1 MSVAP
6 FTWRVMENLLRI
18 LPSSPPSTL
27 VRYSLTTIIVLIF
40 FVIRLGLPL
49 GGGYPFLIFFPAVF
63 LSSIL
68 FDRGSGFLAT
78 ALTTFLA
85 VYFFIEPHYRLIPP
99 VEQYPALVLYVLISC
114 GIAVL
119 SEALR
124 RALERAQRIE
134 REKDLLL
141 QELSHRTKNNLQIIA
156 SVLALQARS
165 VGDPEVRRIFDAAV
179 TRVRVIANAH
189 SQLQLTGDRSMVNMR
204 SYLTDLCRDLGDSL
218 RGVRPVAV
226 RVEADPIEL
235 STDKAVPIGLIVNEL
250 VTNAFKYAFPEDQE
264 GAVTVTFR
272 RNEEGGIDLVVEDNG
287 IGCPVDATEGLG
299 TRLVRLLVQQV
310 GGSIT
315 REAALPGCRVVA
327 TLSV

>member
-1 MSVAP
+1 
-6 FTWRVMENLLRI
+6 MENLLRI
-18 LPSSPPSTL
+18 LPASPPSTL
-27 VRYSLTTIIVLIF
+27 ARYVLTTLIVLVF
-40 FVIRLGLPL
+40 FLIRLGLPL
-49 GGGYPFLIFFPAVF
+49 GAGYPFLVFFPAVF

-78 ALTTFLA
+78 ALTTILA
-85 VYFFIEPHYRLIPP
+85 IYFFIEPRYHVLPP
-99 VEQYPALVLYVLISC
+99 IEQVPPLVLYVLISC

-124 RALERAQRIE
+124 RALERAQTAE

-141 QELSHRTKNNLQIIA
+141 QELAHRTKNNLQIIA

-165 VGDPEVRRIFDAAV
+165 VDDPEMRRIFDAAV

-189 SQLQLTGDRSMVNMR
+189 SQLQSTGDRSMVDMR

-218 RGVRPVAV
+218 RDVRPVAV

-250 VTNAFKYAFPEDQE
+250 VTNAFKYAFRDDQE

-272 RNEEGGIDLVVEDNG
+272 RNEAGLVDLVVEDNG
-287 IGCPVDATEGLG
+287 VGCPVAVKEGLG
-299 TRLVRLLVQQV
+299 SRLVRLLVQQV
-310 GGSIT
+310 GGSVT
-315 REAALPGCRVVA
+315 RAPGSPGCRVVA
-327 TLSV
+327 SLAI

>member
-1 MSVAP
+1 
-6 FTWRVMENLLRI
+6 MENLLRI
-18 LPSSPPSTL
+18 LPASPPSTF
-27 VRYSLTTIIVLIF
+27 VRYLLTTVIVLVF
-40 FVIRLGLPL
+40 FLIRLGLPL
-49 GGGYPFLIFFPAVF
+49 GAGYPFLIFFPAVF
-63 LSSIL
+63 LSSVL

-78 ALTTFLA
+78 ALTAVLA
-85 VYFFIEPHYRLIPP
+85 VYFFIEPRHHLLPP
-99 VEQYPALVLYVLISC
+99 IEQYPPLVLYVLISC

-124 RALERAQRIE
+124 RALERAQKAE

-141 QELSHRTKNNLQIIA
+141 QELAHRTKNNLQIIA

-165 VGDPEVRRIFDAAV
+165 VEDPELRRIFDAAV

-189 SQLQLTGDRSMVNMR
+189 SQLQPTGDRSMVDMR

-218 RGVRPVAV
+218 RDVRPVAV
-226 RVEADPIEL
+226 RVDADPIEL
-235 STDKAVPIGLIVNEL
+235 STERAVPIGLIVNEL
-250 VTNAFKYAFPEDQE
+250 VTNAFKYAFREDQE
-264 GAVTVTFR
+264 GAITVTFHR
-272 RNEEGGIDLVVEDNG
+272 TEAGDIDLVVEDNG
-287 IGCPVDATEGLG
+287 VGCPLSAKEGLG

-315 REAALPGCRVVA
+315 RMPGSPGCRVVA

>member
-1 MSVAP
+1 
-6 FTWRVMENLLRI
+6 MENLLRL
-18 LPSSPPSTL
+18 LPSSPTSTL
-27 VRYSLTTIIVLIF
+27 ARYALTTLIVLVF
-40 FVIRLGLPL
+40 FLIRLGLPL
-49 GGGYPFLIFFPAVF
+49 GEGYPFLVFFPAVF

-78 ALTTFLA
+78 SLTTILA
-85 VYFFIEPHYRLIPP
+85 VYFFIEPRYSLVPP
-99 VEQYPALVLYVLISC
+99 VAQVPALVLYVLISC

-124 RALERAQRIE
+124 RALERAQKAE
-134 REKDLLL
+134 REKDLLF

-165 VGDPEVRRIFDAAV
+165 LEDPEVRKIFDSAV

-189 SQLQLTGDRSMVNMR
+189 SQLQSNGDRSRVNMR
-204 SYLTDLCRDLGDSL
+204 TYLEDLCRDLGDSL

-235 STDKAVPIGLIVNEL
+235 GTEKAVPVGLIVNEL
-250 VTNAFKYAFPEDQE
+250 VTNAFKYAFRDGQE
-264 GAVTVTFR
+264 GAVTVSFR
-272 RNEEGGIDLVVEDNG
+272 RSAAGEVRLVVEDNG
-287 IGCPVDATEGLG
+287 VGCPVSVREGLG
-299 TRLVRLLVQQV
+299 SRLVRLLIQQI
-310 GGSIT
+310 GGSIA
-315 REAALPGCRVVA
+315 REPGEPGCRVVA